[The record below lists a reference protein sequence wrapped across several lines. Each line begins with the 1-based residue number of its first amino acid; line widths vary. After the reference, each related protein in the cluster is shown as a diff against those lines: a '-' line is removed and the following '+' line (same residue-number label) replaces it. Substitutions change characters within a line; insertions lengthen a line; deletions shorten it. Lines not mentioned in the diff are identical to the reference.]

1 MNTQQ
6 APVKQNVDCHQFSK
20 NRLID
25 ILDACLNKTLGEVD
39 VSNVFKKTET
49 NPKITGIAGMVI
61 EQSVL
66 GYPADSRQEPDLVVD
81 NQHVELKT
89 TGIRYAKK
97 KGDCAYEAKEPMS
110 ITAVSPEKIVKE
122 EFVDSNFWHKLA
134 KLLLVYYLYNSDS
147 TVTAA
152 KYADFPIKGYQFYEF
167 SKEDQAILEQDWSL
181 VRDFIRALQRDFE
194 DYKGQYPRLSSEL
207 RDKLLY
213 IDTAPK
219 WPNPPRF
226 RLKRS
231 LVTSIVQEHFGKHL
245 EQLPQSYSTIDEI
258 EAECRRYSQKYKN
271 KTINAIAADL
281 GIVQLKYDKSIVE
294 KLVVRMFGGKASKMQ
309 QIELFSKI
317 GMLGK
322 SVVLSPTDRPTEDMK
337 LFTIDFDEVQDT
349 SISFEESSFYDYF
362 ANHQFL
368 YIVFK
373 EDTANAPLGEARF
386 QGFKRYTFSEDFIER
401 NVKPVWKRIR
411 ALIINKELKDVV
423 ELDKHGNPIINKKS
437 GVVRSA
443 PNFPKSS
450 EGLVFVRG
458 TGVDA
463 TKKPLEIN
471 GVRMLL
477 QNLWLARAVTVDALK
492 SRNYV

>member
-1 MNTQQ
+1 MSAAKVPERQ
-6 APVKQNVDCHQFSK
+6 VSDCHKFSK
-20 NRLID
+20 QQLIR

-39 VSNVFKKTET
+39 SSNVFKKTET

-66 GYPADSRQEPDLVVD
+66 GYPADSRQEPDLIVD
-81 NQHVELKT
+81 EHHVELKT
-89 TGIRYAKK
+89 TGIRYTKK

-110 ITAVSPEKIVKE
+110 ITAVSPDKIVME
-122 EFVDSNFWHKLA
+122 EFGDSNFWHKLA

-147 TVTAA
+147 TVKATE
-152 KYADFPIKGYQFYEF
+152 YANFPIKGYQFYEF

-181 VRDFIRALQRDFE
+181 VRDFIRVLQRDFE
-194 DYKGQYPRLSSEL
+194 DFKSQYPRLSSEL
-207 RDKLLY
+207 RDRLLY

-231 LVTSIVQEHFGKHL
+231 LVTSIVQEHFGNRL
-245 EQLPQSYSTIDEI
+245 EQLPQSYTSIEAI
-258 EAECRRYSQKYKN
+258 EAECRKYSHKYKGRTVN
-271 KTINAIAADL
+271 EIATDL
-281 GIVQLKYDKSIVE
+281 GVVQRVYDKSIVE
-294 KLVVRMFGGKASKMQ
+294 KLVVRMFGGKAVKMQ

-317 GMLGK
+317 GLMGK

-337 LFTIDFDEVQDT
+337 LFTIDFDEIQDVNV
-349 SISFEESSFYDYF
+349 SFEESSFYDYF

-386 QGFKRYTFSEDFIER
+386 QGFKRYIFSENFIEN
-401 NVKPVWKRIR
+401 NVRPVWERIR
-411 ALIINKELKDVV
+411 SLVINGELRDVV
-423 ELDKHGNPIINKKS
+423 ERDKQGNPIINKKS

-471 GVRMLL
+471 GVRMLT
-477 QNLWLARAVTVDALK
+477 QNLWLARAVTIAALK
-492 SRNYV
+492 SGNYL